1 MEHIFYCAVKEK
13 RQMIFIFGGAYQG
26 KLTYALENLGV
37 KTVSDCT
44 DGSCPDFTKDAVY
57 GIEGFVLEAV
67 RRGEDAGMFFRERR
81 DQWADRVLICR
92 DVSRGVV
99 PADPLIRKYREENG
113 RLMAYL
119 AGEAE
124 QVIRV
129 FCGIGRR
136 KSK

>member
-1 MEHIFYCAVKEK
+1 
-13 RQMIFIFGGAYQG
+13 
-26 KLTYALENLGV
+26 
-37 KTVSDCT
+37 
-44 DGSCPDFTKDAVY
+44 
-57 GIEGFVLEAV
+57 
-67 RRGEDAGMFFRERR
+67 MFFRERR

-129 FCGIGRR
+129 FCGIG
-136 KSK
+136 KKEK